1 MRSMERQPPR
11 IRFLTPDL
19 RLRGVVRFYV
29 QREAH
34 LGGTDLIHPVPARAA
49 PMLEFIFSDAFEIH
63 WCQGAAIETTPRAVV
78 IGLQT
83 HRRVRLVIR
92 GILESFCVVFQP
104 AGLFRLFSIPVLELT
119 NHDYDA
125 HAVIGP
131 SVSSLYQQLGECNT
145 FDGRARIA
153 DEFLLAVLRTR
164 QNTDGILEAGNQIL
178 QRHGHVRIGDLADR
192 TGYSLRQFE
201 RRFAERIGVRPKL
214 YARIARFEAA
224 LDCRA
229 RSQGR
234 SWTEIAHAFGY
245 YDQMHLI
252 HDFERFSG
260 ETPGNLLTE
269 VEQAHRAAIDAV
281 RTGRLSAPRR
291 DAPRLIL

>member
-1 MRSMERQPPR
+1 METQPPR
-11 IRFLTPDL
+11 IRFLTPDGAL
-19 RLRGVVRFYV
+19 REIIRFYV

-34 LGGTDLIHPVPARAA
+34 LEGTDLIHPVPARAA
-49 PMLEFIFSDAFEIH
+49 PMLEFVFSDPFEIH
-63 WCQGAAIETTPRAVV
+63 WCERPAIETTPRVVV

-92 GILESFCVVFQP
+92 ELLESFCIVFQP

-131 SVSSLYQQLGECNT
+131 SVSSLYQRLGECNT
-145 FDGRARIA
+145 FDSRARIA
-153 DEFLLAVLRTR
+153 DEFLLGVLRTR
-164 QNTDGILEAGNQIL
+164 QRTDGILEAANQIL
-178 QRHGHVRIGDLADR
+178 LRHGDVRIGVLVDR

-201 RRFAERIGVRPKL
+201 RRFTEQIGVRPKL
-214 YARIARFEAA
+214 YAQIARFEAA
-224 LDCRA
+224 LDSRA

-234 SWTEIAHAFGY
+234 SWTDIAHAFGY

-269 VEQAHRAAIDAV
+269 VERAHRATIDAV
-281 RTGRLSAPRR
+281 RTGRLPASRE